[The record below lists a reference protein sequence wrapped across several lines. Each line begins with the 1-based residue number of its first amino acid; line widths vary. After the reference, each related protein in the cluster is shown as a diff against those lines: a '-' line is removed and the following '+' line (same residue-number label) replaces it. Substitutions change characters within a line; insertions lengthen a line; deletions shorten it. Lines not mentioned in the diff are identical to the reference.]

1 MSFKKIQ
8 YKPLYAGE
16 ERRHSPNVVGSI
28 SGRTGD
34 IPLFNNPDRGFRTTM
49 PVVILPTHMDPDDP
63 TKPCE
68 HCNLIYYH
76 GDGKATMNNNS
87 KCLGKHPVHR
97 CYANLPLEENERILD
112 YIISTTLQ

>member
-1 MSFKKIQ
+1 M
-8 YKPLYAGE
+8 PL
-16 ERRHSPNVVGSI
+16 
-28 SGRTGD
+28 
-34 IPLFNNPDRGFRTTM
+34 
-49 PVVILPTHMDPDDP
+49 VILPTHMDPDDP

>member
-16 ERRHSPNVVGSI
+16 ERNHSPHIVGSI

-49 PVVILPTHMDPDDP
+49 LSMILIM
-63 TKPCE
+63 
-68 HCNLIYYH
+68 
-76 GDGKATMNNNS
+76 ANN
-87 KCLGKHPVHR
+87 GFF
-97 CYANLPLEENERILD
+97 
-112 YIISTTLQ
+112 